1 MRILIIQ
8 TAFIGDV
15 ILATSLL
22 EAVHSA
28 HPNSS
33 IDFLLRKGNEGL
45 FEQHPI
51 INQIIVWN
59 KKKHKYTSLW
69 DCLKRIRN
77 QKYDVVFNLHRF
89 ASSGFLAGFSGAKTI
104 VGFDKNPL
112 SFLFTKRAKHSVE
125 SGIHECER
133 NLQLLELVGF
143 RNNKQRIQPKLYVK
157 PLSMKLNKPFVCVA
171 PASVWFTKQWPI
183 EKWISLIHLI
193 PEKFHV
199 FLLGS
204 SSDIELSQ
212 YIMKHLKRSEVSNMT
227 GKLNLLES
235 AALMQEAQMNYVND
249 SAPMHLC
256 SAVNAP
262 VTAIFCSTVPEFGF
276 GPLSETSFIMQLTES
291 LYCRPC
297 GLHGKASCPETH
309 FKCALLIDEHAVA
322 KTCL

>member
-22 EAVHSA
+22 EAVHST

-45 FEQHPI
+45 FEEHPF
-51 INQIIVWN
+51 INQIIIWN

-77 QKYDVVFNLHRF
+77 EKYDIVFNLHRF

-112 SFLFTKRAKHSVE
+112 SFLFTKRAKHSVD
-125 SGIHECER
+125 SGMHECKR

-143 RNNKQRIQPKLYVK
+143 RNDNQRIQPKLYVK
-157 PLSMKLNKPFVCVA
+157 PLSLKLNKPFVCIA

-199 FLLGS
+199 YLLGS
-204 SSDIELSQ
+204 ASDVELSQ
-212 YIMKHLKRSEVSNMT
+212 VIMKHLKRNEVSNMT

-276 GPLSETSFIMQLTES
+276 GPLSETSFIMQLTEP

>member
-45 FEQHPI
+45 FEQHPF
-51 INQIIVWN
+51 INQIIIWN
-59 KKKHKYTSLW
+59 KKKHKYSSLW

-125 SGIHECER
+125 SGMHECER
-133 NLQLLELVGF
+133 NLHLLELVGF
-143 RNNKQRIQPKLYVK
+143 RNDKQRIQPKLYVK
-157 PLSMKLNKPFVCVA
+157 PLSMKLNKPFVCIA

-199 FLLGS
+199 YLLGS
-204 SSDIELSQ
+204 ASDVELSQ
-212 YIMKHLKRSEVSNMT
+212 DIMKHLKRNEVSNMT

-276 GPLSETSFIMQLTES
+276 GPLSETSFIMQLTEP